1 MRKNKVAS
9 VKFLKNRV
17 TESEPFYVSKSTG
30 VFVAKRILKVEVN
43 DNE

>member
-1 MRKNKVAS
+1 MRKNKEAS
-9 VKFLKNRV
+9 VKFLKDRV
-17 TESEPFYVSKSTG
+17 TESKPFFIRKSTG